1 MRTLQLSPSRQSAA
15 AANNNNNSATK
26 RQKRRS
32 VVVVRL
38 SARAAEND
46 DDGMMMSALPLI
58 DIQFEGFNSPDIPA
72 SPGIYA
78 IYNDKKE
85 LQYVGLSRKISA
97 SIKMHCFELPAE
109 CGFAKVLPM
118 EEATKVDLQDGW
130 KRWVM
135 AHVSESG
142 GSLPPG
148 NTPKNELW
156 ADRKKRGPSK
166 PSLRLTNGMT
176 PDMSFDALK
185 PKIQEAID
193 EHKIV
198 AFIKGTRE
206 EPECGY
212 SHRVVNALNSLLL
225 DFETVNVLDDKYN
238 PNLLY
243 VMKEFSDWPTIPQ
256 VYANKEF
263 LGGHDIIVKM
273 FEKGE
278 LKDAVK

>member
-1 MRTLQLSPSRQSAA
+1 
-15 AANNNNNSATK
+15 
-26 RQKRRS
+26 
-32 VVVVRL
+32 
-38 SARAAEND
+38 
-46 DDGMMMSALPLI
+46 
-58 DIQFEGFNSPDIPA
+58 
-72 SPGIYA
+72 
-78 IYNDKKE
+78 
-85 LQYVGLSRKISA
+85 
-97 SIKMHCFELPAE
+97 
-109 CGFAKVLPM
+109 
-118 EEATKVDLQDGW
+118 
-130 KRWVM
+130 
-135 AHVSESG
+135 
-142 GSLPPG
+142 
-148 NTPKNELW
+148 
-156 ADRKKRGPSK
+156 
-166 PSLRLTNGMT
+166 MT

-193 EHKIV
+193 E
-198 AFIKGTRE
+198 AQDWTRE

>member
-1 MRTLQLSPSRQSAA
+1 MT
-15 AANNNNNSATK
+15 
-26 RQKRRS
+26 
-32 VVVVRL
+32 
-38 SARAAEND
+38 
-46 DDGMMMSALPLI
+46 MSTLPLI
-58 DIQFEGFNSPDIPA
+58 DIQFEGFNSPHIPA

-135 AHVSESG
+135 SHVSESG

-148 NTPKNELW
+148 NTPTNELW

-263 LGGHDIIVKM
+263 LGGHDIIMKM
-273 FEKGE
+273 CEKGE